1 MTGYAAP
8 IQRLIQELGRLPG
21 IGEKTATR
29 LAMFIL
35 RRPDEEARRL
45 AESILDVKEKIRFC
59 SVCFNLAEGEL
70 CPVCSDPARDRERI
84 CVVEDPDSL
93 TAIEESGS
101 FRGTYHVLHG
111 ALAPLD
117 GIGPDQ
123 IRIRELSERLLRGG
137 VPLEAPGPRG
147 RLPDGLVV
155 GGEAAVVRDAG
166 GVVEQPHRVGRRA
179 RQVLGEH
186 DDRQQRVGYG
196 TLDRRAREGGVGV
209 DP

>member
-21 IGEKTATR
+21 LGEKTATR

-35 RRPDEEARRL
+35 RWSDEEARRL

-59 SVCFNLAEGEL
+59 SVCFNLSEGEL

-137 VPLEAPGPRG
+137 IREVIVATNPSVQGESTALLIMRLLKEKGVEVTRIALGVP
-147 RLPDGLVV
+147 V
-155 GGEAAVVRDAG
+155 GGDLRYTDKMTLAKAME
-166 GVVEQPHRVGRRA
+166 HRRGM
-179 RQVLGEH
+179 
-186 DDRQQRVGYG
+186 
-196 TLDRRAREGGVGV
+196 
-209 DP
+209 

>member
-137 VPLEAPGPRG
+137 IREVIVATNPSVQGESTALLIMRLLKAKGVEVTRIALGVP
-147 RLPDGLVV
+147 V
-155 GGEAAVVRDAG
+155 GGDLRYTDKMTLAKAME
-166 GVVEQPHRVGRRA
+166 HR
-179 RQVLGEH
+179 
-186 DDRQQRVGYG
+186 RVM
-196 TLDRRAREGGVGV
+196 
-209 DP
+209 

>member
-29 LAMFIL
+29 LALFIL
-35 RRPDEEARRL
+35 RGSDDEARRL
-45 AESILDVKEKIRFC
+45 AGSIVEVKEKIRFC
-59 SVCFNLAEGEL
+59 SVCFNLAEDEL
-70 CPVCSDPARDRERI
+70 CAICSDPVRDRERI

-93 TAIEESGS
+93 TAIEESGC

-123 IRIRELSERLLRGG
+123 IRIRELAERLERGG
-137 VPLEAPGPRG
+137 IREVIVATNPSVQGESTALLIMRMLKEKGVEVTRIALGVP
-147 RLPDGLVV
+147 V
-155 GGEAAVVRDAG
+155 GGDLRYTDKMTLVKAME
-166 GVVEQPHRVGRRA
+166 HRRGM
-179 RQVLGEH
+179 
-186 DDRQQRVGYG
+186 
-196 TLDRRAREGGVGV
+196 
-209 DP
+209 

>member
-29 LAMFIL
+29 LALFIL
-35 RRPDEEARRL
+35 RGSDDEARRL
-45 AESILDVKEKIRFC
+45 AGSIVEVKEKIRFC
-59 SVCFNLAEGEL
+59 SVCFNLSEGEL
-70 CPVCSDPARDRERI
+70 CAVCSDPVRDRERI

-93 TAIEESGS
+93 TAIEESGC

-123 IRIRELSERLLRGG
+123 IRIRELAERLERGG
-137 VPLEAPGPRG
+137 IREVIVATNPSVQGESTALLIMRLLKEKGVEVTRIALGVP
-147 RLPDGLVV
+147 V
-155 GGEAAVVRDAG
+155 GGDLRYTDKM
-166 GVVEQPHRVGRRA
+166 
-179 RQVLGEH
+179 
-186 DDRQQRVGYG
+186 
-196 TLDRRAREGGVGV
+196 TLA
-209 DP
+209 